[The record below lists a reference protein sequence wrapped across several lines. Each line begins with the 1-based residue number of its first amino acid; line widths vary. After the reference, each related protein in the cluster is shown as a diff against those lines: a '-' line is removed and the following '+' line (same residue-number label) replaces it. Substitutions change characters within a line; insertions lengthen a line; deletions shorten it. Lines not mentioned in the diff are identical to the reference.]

1 MPDEQQLGLRER
13 KKADTRKALSDAALE
28 LMFEL
33 GLENVTRED
42 IAARAGVSIR
52 TFNNYFS
59 GKYDALAYRQLDRV
73 RRGIEILG
81 ARPANEPLWQ
91 SITAALVEP
100 LESEQVNA
108 PNSGIPT
115 RAQLDESRKLLAAP
129 EMRAMLSRGVED
141 DLIAAIAARTGA
153 DPERSM
159 YPRLVVG
166 MMLTAQHAA
175 LEAYVRADP
184 PVPVTDLLRQALAA
198 LEAGLPE
205 PPA

>member
-1 MPDEQQLGLRER
+1 MPEEQQLGLRER
-13 KKADTRKALSDAALE
+13 KKADTRRALSDAALE

-42 IAARAGVSIR
+42 IAVRAGVSIR
-52 TFNNYFS
+52 TFNNYFT

-73 RRGIEILG
+73 RRGVEIL
-81 ARPANEPLWQ
+81 RTHPADEPLWQ
-91 SITAALVEP
+91 AITAALVEP
-100 LESEQVNA
+100 LESEHVGA
-108 PNSGIPT
+108 PNGGIPT
-115 RAQLDESRKLLAAP
+115 RRQLDESRKLLAAP

-141 DLIAAIAARTGA
+141 DLIAAIAARTGI